1 MWVSGLFLCW
11 QLLLDGYSVGFIFFS
26 RLCYPLRFQNS
37 TQARLWDGFLL
48 FGSFS
53 SCTTPS
59 QGQVSIPNSL
69 SLFLSFIFCPTSFWR
84 EWAAFLGDWCP
95 LSAFR
100 SLFCG
105 SCSAFKWSFGEFF
118 CGRESG
124 FPVPFL
130 HHLGTPL
137 TTPILFSQ
145 SLQTAILLSVSRNLP
160 ALDTSSKW
168 SHVISVPL
176 WPASYFT

>member
-1 MWVSGLFLCW
+1 MQPTPPFPTPALWWQMWVSGLFLCW

-105 SCSAFKWSFGEFF
+105 SCSAFKWSVGEFVAEKVVSLF
-118 CGRESG
+118 HFSTILG
-124 FPVPFL
+124 PPWQLPFFSPNPYKL
-130 HHLGTPL
+130 PFYFLSLG
-137 TTPILFSQ
+137 IY
-145 SLQTAILLSVSRNLP
+145 LL
-160 ALDTSSKW
+160 
-168 SHVISVPL
+168 
-176 WPASYFT
+176 